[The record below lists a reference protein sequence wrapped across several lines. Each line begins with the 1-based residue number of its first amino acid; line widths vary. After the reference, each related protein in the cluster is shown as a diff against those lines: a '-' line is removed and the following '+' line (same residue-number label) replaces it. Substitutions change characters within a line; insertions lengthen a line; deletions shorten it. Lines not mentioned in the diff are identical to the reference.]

1 MSTTIRLAK
10 ICEYCDQA
18 FIAKTTVTK
27 FCSHK
32 CASAAY
38 KQKKREEKLKSTIKN
53 EFSRASKVD
62 MNKISK
68 KEFLSI
74 METCA
79 LIGISRMS
87 LHRYIKKGFIT
98 PTKIGGR
105 IIITRKH
112 INDIFNLS

>member
-27 FCSHK
+27 YCSHK
-32 CASAAY
+32 CASTAY
-38 KQKKREEKLKSTIKN
+38 KKKKREEKLNATIKN
-53 EFSRASKVD
+53 EFSKNSNTD
-62 MNKISK
+62 INKLSR

-79 LIGISRMS
+79 LIGVSRMS
-87 LHRYIKKGFIT
+87 LHRYIKKGIIT

-105 IIITRKH
+105 MIITRKH
-112 INDIFNLS
+112 INEIFNLS